1 MAKRDYY
8 RVLGVSDD
16 ADPKEIR
23 RAFRRLAKRWHPDR
37 NPDQSEDAAERFR
50 VVVEAWTVLGDP
62 MKRRRYDFETG
73 RQPRPLDQDPARP
86 AEQPTAAQEPAG
98 DPGWSAVGDEIHGE
112 TAREPRG
119 RMGTDREAMWGCLLL
134 LVALTSPC
142 WAPVL
147 LGILWHIYDVIA
159 RAFNR

>member
-37 NPDQSEDAAERFR
+37 NPDQSEEAAERFR
-50 VVVEAWTVLGDP
+50 VIVEAWTVLGDP
-62 MKRRRYDFETG
+62 MKRRRYDLETG
-73 RQPRPLDQDPARP
+73 RQPRPLDREPARP
-86 AEQPTAAQEPAG
+86 AEQPAAAGGPAG
-98 DPGWSAVGDEIHGE
+98 DPGSSVVGDEPLGK

-119 RMGTDREAMWGCLLL
+119 RMGADREAMWGCLIL

-142 WAPVL
+142 WAPIVL
-147 LGILWHIYDVIA
+147 RILWHIYEVVA